1 MTARHPSN
9 PRKLALSL
17 LRLGFLA
24 VIFYLIFRNIS
35 LEEAKLLLTPALGIA
50 FAIGVVLTLCQAL
63 TCTLRWSR
71 LAAHVPQLPR
81 VLDSF
86 MIYMEGLFFNQAL
99 PSFVGGDA
107 VRVMRWKRRGVGLHD
122 ASVSVVRDR
131 LFGAIGASLLALV
144 AAILLLNY
152 RIPKLTL
159 AGVMLLSLSAL
170 LAGIGLLAII
180 QSRRISR
187 LLARFPRVHA
197 QLARISDRKLS
208 RDAILVSTVYS
219 IAGQLICGGI
229 VLVLAR
235 SMGIELPAWL
245 LVSIAGIVLLVTM
258 IPISFAGWGIREA
271 SFITLLA
278 PLGVSGEKALLLG
291 VMFGLVSLA
300 ASFFGGYFIVHR
312 AFFTKSPD

>member
-1 MTARHPSN
+1 MTTRHPSN
-9 PRKLALSL
+9 GRKLALSL
-17 LRLGFLA
+17 LRFGFLGA
-24 VIFYLIFRNIS
+24 IFYLIFRSIS
-35 LEEAKLLLTPALGIA
+35 LDEAKLLLTPALGIA
-50 FAIGVVLTLCQAL
+50 FAIGVALTLCQAL
-63 TCTLRWSR
+63 VCTLRWRR
-71 LAAHVPQLPR
+71 LAEHVPRRPR
-81 VLDSF
+81 MLDSF

-107 VRVMRWKRRGVGLHD
+107 VRVLRWKQRGVGLHD

-144 AAILLLNY
+144 AATLLLNY

-159 AGVMLLSLSAL
+159 AGVMLLSVSAL
-170 LAGIGLLAII
+170 LAGIGLLAVI

-187 LLARFPRVHA
+187 MSARFPRLHA
-197 QLARISDRKLS
+197 QLVRISDRKLS
-208 RDAILVSTVYS
+208 RDAILASTVYS

-235 SMGIELPAWL
+235 SMDIELSAWL

-271 SFITLLA
+271 SFITLLG
-278 PLGVSGEKALLLG
+278 PLGVSGEKAVLLG

-300 ASFFGGYFIVHR
+300 ASCFGGYFIAHR
-312 AFFTKSPD
+312 TFFTKS